1 MVLCIRLHSV
11 LVREAL
17 GLGSSQGCLGCLGCL
32 VGCHP
37 QIELVAVAWA
47 VLLLLLLPTLL
58 F

>member
-1 MVLCIRLHSV
+1 MVLCIGLHSV

-37 QIELVAVAWA
+37 QIELVAVA
-47 VLLLLLLPTLL
+47 
-58 F
+58 